1 VTRTLLGHEPGFD
14 APVEWYALMD
24 ELVPYIGERA
34 FALFAYAIS
43 DAQDSPAC
51 AGFFRR
57 ILVESGDHPDAPEV
71 TETEQLLLDWGRLVT
86 TVPAEVPAA
95 LSARV
100 EETFSPVLRGL
111 LVAFAG
117 RMVETARANAGT
129 DRGDGHGA

>member
-14 APVEWYALMD
+14 APAEWYALMD

-57 ILVESGDHPDAPEV
+57 ILVESGDHPDHPEV

-86 TVPAEVPAA
+86 VPAEVPAV
-95 LSARV
+95 LSSRV
-100 EETFSPVLRGL
+100 QETFSPVLRGL
-111 LVAFAG
+111 LIDFAG
-117 RMVETARANAGT
+117 RMVGIARGLQP
-129 DRGDGHGA
+129 RGLT